1 MFLRTKDSVVYI
13 QLPPFNKEPM
23 SKVTVATITTGYEAV
38 AAINSNFA
46 ALQAAIETLLSRD
59 GTSPNAMTAD
69 LDMNGKNIINQG
81 NAISVEGFNWRGA
94 WLTTTAYAIGDVVEK
109 GGSAYICIV
118 AHTSGTFATDLSAAK
133 WQLVASASLPTQTGN
148 SGKLLTTNGTT
159 ASWTGSPLGLSLGGT
174 GGTDA
179 ATARASIGAAASG
192 DNSDITSL
200 ASPALGSATATTQSP
215 GDNTTKVATTAFVTT
230 AVAGTG
236 TVTSPMRQ
244 TVLYGATSSGVASH
258 LSAGAGLNYNIDATT
273 APLTISYANGFN
285 TAGASDL
292 LAQLTAN
299 ATNQGSLTA
308 NTTNYLH
315 STYVTSTSVTWGSSL
330 VPPQYGYAFDKA
342 QHVILN
348 FEGTNGAT
356 VTTDD
361 FGNAW
366 TLSGST
372 VSTGQF
378 KFGTSSLDCS
388 GGTAK
393 YAQSTAFTSLGGGS
407 WELQMWFR
415 INALPTAGNYGQLFR
430 MYNASGAGAQVYLYN
445 SAGTTKL
452 VTYLSGDGASPTIA
466 NGQVGTNT
474 TWTTG
479 QWNRLRFVFDALA
492 GTYRIYLSLGGAAE
506 TQDWT
511 LSSTTRVCS
520 FSTFVLGRNT
530 YVSGDQFDGHIDG
543 VRLMIGA
550 ASVTTT
556 VTPGANAPS
565 VSDYPVHFYSIPAGQ
580 MYEVTSASATSGV
593 APGMTARSR
602 VFHGE
607 ADTGASSVSAVR
619 TYAYQGRYDGAW
631 TYTLPTAASKTTVA
645 HNMGTVPATCSLI
658 IECVTSDQGV
668 GVGEQLTTGS
678 LYGYDG
684 SFIVLP
690 KVAASKNNMYIQ
702 VPAST
707 GWAVINASGTNSG
720 LTLSRWKYKFI
731 ALRGW

>member
-1 MFLRTKDSVVYI
+1 
-13 QLPPFNKEPM
+13 M

-94 WLTTTAYAIGDVVEK
+94 WLTTTAYAIGDVVEN

-179 ATARASIGAAASG
+179 ATARTSLGAAASG
-192 DNSDITSL
+192 ANSDITSL
-200 ASPALGSATATTQSP
+200 DAPSLGAATATTQSP

-230 AVAGTG
+230 AVSGTG
-236 TVTSPMRQ
+236 TVTSPVRQ
-244 TVLYGATSSGVASH
+244 TVLYGAASSGVASH

-308 NTTNYLH
+308 STTNYLH
-315 STYVTSTSVTWGSSL
+315 STYATTSSVTWGNCI

-342 QHVILN
+342 QNALLN

-366 TLSGST
+366 TLSGAT
-372 VSTGQF
+372 ITTGQY
-378 KFGTSSLDCS
+378 KFGSSSLDCS

-407 WELQMWFR
+407 WELQMWFN
-415 INALPTAGNYGQLFR
+415 ITALPTAGNYSQLFR
-430 MYNASGAGAQVYLYN
+430 MHNASGVGVNVYLYN
-445 SAGTTKL
+445 NAGTTKL
-452 VTYLSGDGASPTIA
+452 STYVSSDGATA
-466 NGQVGTNT
+466 NLVTGQVGSNT

-479 QWNRLRFVFDALA
+479 QWNRLRYVFDALA
-492 GTYRIYLSLGGAAE
+492 GTYRMYLSLNGAAE

-511 LSSTTRVCS
+511 FSSTSRVCGVT
-520 FSTFVLGRNT
+520 TFVLGRNT
-530 YVSGDQFDGHIDG
+530 FAGADQFNGYIDG
-543 VRLMIGA
+543 VRLIVGA
-550 ASVTTT
+550 ATATST
-556 VTPGANAPS
+556 VTPSASAPTIT
-565 VSDYPVHFYSIPAGQ
+565 DYPVHFYSIPAAQ
-580 MYEVTSASATSGV
+580 MYEVTSASATSGT
-593 APGMTARSR
+593 APEMTARSR

-619 TYAYQGRYDGAW
+619 NYAYQGVYDSGWTNTLPGAA
-631 TYTLPTAASKTTVA
+631 TYTSRNHNIGMIPEVA
-645 HNMGTVPATCSLI
+645 DYI
-658 IECVTSDQGV
+658 IECITPDSGYSVGDRLSKQDLLAYDTIYRPFPLIKKRTSIGV
-668 GVGEQLTTGS
+668 LSTTGLGNWHQS
-678 LYGYDG
+678 ISVATYGG
-684 SFIVLP
+684 TTL
-690 KVAASKNNMYIQ
+690 
-702 VPAST
+702 
-707 GWAVINASGTNSG
+707 TNSC
-720 LTLSRWKYKFI
+720 WKYKLT
-731 ALRGW
+731 ARRGW